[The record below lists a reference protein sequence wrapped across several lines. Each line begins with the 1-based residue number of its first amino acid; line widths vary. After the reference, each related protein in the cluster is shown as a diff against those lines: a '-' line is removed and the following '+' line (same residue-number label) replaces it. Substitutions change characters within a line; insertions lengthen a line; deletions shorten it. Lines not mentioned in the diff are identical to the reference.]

1 MAGKRKSRAA
11 AEAADAPSDDASL
24 AVVAQ
29 KPRTDAGDAS
39 ASALARAAPTAGAV
53 QAFKPGAHQRTS
65 SLDAPIMLLEGHED
79 AVNCVAFSPDG
90 ATVATAGSDKTVL
103 VWNVRG
109 ECEVRAGIAP
119 PLGSSRANPNV
130 SQTLRLVPPLTSPPL
145 LPPPPRVLPPSELHD
160 APRS

>member
-1 MAGKRKSRAA
+1 MAGKRKSS
-11 AEAADAPSDDASL
+11 AADAPSDDASL

-119 PLGSSRANPNV
+119 PPSDPRARIRTNHKPYVASSR
-130 SQTLRLVPPLTSPPL
+130 RSPPPPSS
-145 LPPPPRVLPPSELHD
+145 PPPPRPPSL
-160 APRS
+160 RTS